1 MLAKN
6 YGGDQVSTTI
16 GATSNSDWQQIEISN
31 INVTSGSAEIGFYS
45 KAPGSK
51 WIYFDDVEFVSQSAA
66 AVATNTVLNPS
77 WEDDQA
83 STQTP
88 RQWSTQTMG
97 LTGPWVSYCETNG
110 GGHTGNY
117 HGTHYGMIPYEV
129 YTYQV
134 VKNLPNGTYNLKAWV
149 RGGIKGKSQLQAKN
163 YGGPALA
170 ANISSSDDWMQV
182 TIQGVTVSNGQCE
195 VGFYSDARAGQWLY
209 YDDIELV
216 RQDNSLL
223 SASMSMSST
232 DMSAVTSV
240 SLYPNPADGQ
250 TSVTGTFNQDE
261 AVVIT
266 VVDYQGSQVAQYQRT
281 AVAGTN
287 QFSLDTGSLPSGS
300 YTLRIASSSQPVQV
314 LHLAV
319 VH

>member
-1 MLAKN
+1 
-6 YGGDQVSTTI
+6 
-16 GATSNSDWQQIEISN
+16 
-31 INVTSGSAEIGFYS
+31 
-45 KAPGSK
+45 
-51 WIYFDDVEFVSQSAA
+51 
-66 AVATNTVLNPS
+66 
-77 WEDDQA
+77 
-83 STQTP
+83 
-88 RQWSTQTMG
+88 
-97 LTGPWVSYCETNG
+97 VSYCETNG

-232 DMSAVTSV
+232 DMSAVASV

>member
-51 WIYFDDVEFVSQSAA
+51 WIYFDDVEFVAQSAA